1 MVTERQMARA
11 EVTFQDRLA
20 VIRIPDGFEA
30 GDLMVMEIT
39 GDRVLIQA
47 DVLERL
53 VRAYHVLD
61 EGPTD
66 ETGEPVTGFAACSC
80 GWSTV
85 DKDRGSRCGQHE
97 THVRFE
103 VLQALDGRAT
113 A

>member
-1 MVTERQMARA
+1 MGRQMARA

-61 EGPTD
+61 EGPVDD
-66 ETGEPVTGFAACSC
+66 ETGEPVTEFAACSC
-80 GWSTV
+80 AWSTA
-85 DKDRGSRCGQHE
+85 DKDRGSRRGQHE

-103 VLQALDGRAT
+103 VLQALDGRA
-113 A
+113 AV